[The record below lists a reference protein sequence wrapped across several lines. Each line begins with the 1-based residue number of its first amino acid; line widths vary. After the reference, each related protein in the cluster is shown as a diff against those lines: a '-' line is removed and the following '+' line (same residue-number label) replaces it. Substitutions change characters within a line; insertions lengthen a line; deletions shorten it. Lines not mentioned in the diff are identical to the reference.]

1 MREVLELGS
10 GGGHNALHLTAR
22 FAMTLVDLS
31 DAMLEASRR
40 LNPGSEH
47 LRGDMRTVRLGRAFD
62 AVFVHDAVDYMIDED
77 DLRRAIA
84 TAFVHCRAGGL
95 ALFVPDDTA
104 ESFRPGADH
113 GGTDGADGRG
123 VRYLAWGWDPDPRDS
138 WTQTDYAFLLRE
150 ADGSVRVVHEA
161 HRTGLFG
168 RATWLRLLAEA
179 GFEPEAV
186 SERTSEARA
195 PRELFVGRRPLP

>member
-10 GGGHNALHLTAR
+10 GGGHNALYLTAR

-31 DAMLEASRR
+31 DGMLEASRR
-40 LNPGSEH
+40 LNPGCEH

-62 AVFVHDAVDYMIDED
+62 AVFVHDAVDYMMDED

-84 TAFVHCRAGGL
+84 TAFVHCRPGGL

-138 WTQTDYAFLLRE
+138 WTQTDYAFLLRGV
-150 ADGSVRVVHEA
+150 DGHLQAVHET
-161 HRTGLFG
+161 HRTGLFA
-168 RATWLRLLAEA
+168 RAVWVRLLADA
-179 GFEPEAV
+179 GFQASTLTEETDDV
-186 SERTSEARA
+186 RA
-195 PRELFVGRRPLP
+195 PRELFVGRR

>member
-1 MREVLELGS
+1 VRKVLELGS
-10 GGGHNALHLTAR
+10 GGGHNALYLKAR

-31 DAMLEASRR
+31 DAMLDASRR
-40 LNPGSEH
+40 LNPECEH
-47 LRGDMRTVRLGRAFD
+47 LRGDMRTARLGRTFD
-62 AVFVHDAVDYMIDED
+62 AVFVHDAVDYMTTED

-84 TAFVHCRAGGL
+84 TAFVHCRPGGL
-95 ALFVPDDTA
+95 VLLVPDDTA
-104 ESFRPGADH
+104 ESFTPGADH
-113 GGTDGADGRG
+113 GGADGADGRG

-138 WTQTDYAFLLRE
+138 WTQTDYAFLLRD
-150 ADGSVRVVHEA
+150 ADGSVRVVHEP

-186 SERTSEARA
+186 TERTTEDRA
-195 PRELFVGRRPLP
+195 PRELFVGRRPMP